1 MGSIGAGSLTVSER
15 IVDLVAEK
23 EGVLPDQIPVLFDV
37 VDSEALDQL
46 VASMASKGEVTFQ
59 YNGFDVTI
67 DSSEQVTVVD
77 GDDL

>member
-1 MGSIGAGSLTVSER
+1 MESMGAGSLTVSER
-15 IVDLVAEK
+15 IVERVAEK

-37 VDSEALDQL
+37 IDSEALDRL
-46 VASMASKGEVTFQ
+46 IASMASNGVVTFQ

-67 DSSEQVTVVD
+67 DSSEQVTISG